1 MVRQTMFDQF
11 SATRTG
17 LQDPN
22 IRHTSHKKDRH
33 GRRDQRR
40 KRGGRNFLI
49 LDQGEYDGADGFW
62 LQDEDTLE
70 EGFLAAED
78 ETVFWTIDDNEAF
91 IARRFKKGRRPKLRP
106 GSPGKA
112 KGGKRKGRGRFR
124 SYRGKGRANQAEHE
138 PTDPSYYGKGKG
150 KEKGGKGK
158 GKGKDKGEKGSSFK
172 GAKAK
177 GKGKDA
183 AKSASSQGDPSPQAY
198 EGSAAPGWDAWYE
211 DSYYTDSGWNYA
223 AYDENTSYTYYA
235 RASKRKTRKHKRRTK
250 TGSHG
255 RGTDP
260 SAHHEAV
267 YNSSESYM
275 PSTQN
280 SGHGPGVDTA
290 SAVFPLQHTV
300 LSALTERINLDKS
313 PTYVI
318 LDSGCTRAM
327 GSRYAVN
334 RLIKAVERYAP
345 GKIEFSFSPS
355 NTKFSFADSET
366 ALIKERVT
374 LSIEVLDQGKV
385 PILFSIE
392 QMRNLHMTLECSP
405 TADLATC
412 AAFGLYKTPLPVST
426 NNHLVLDLLG
436 FTSTRKYPAKSGSS
450 FQVSD
455 SALGSGS
462 APEGR
467 CPACEGKKRAHTYK
481 KGCHRAVPDTS
492 SGPPASTARTK
503 GKTASSPNP
512 KPAET
517 SAGPSEPSSGSKGL
531 LPEDSESPEPH
542 AEDRL
547 ELPSG
552 TVKTPASLK
561 RLMKKTKEHRYVP
574 KSPVDEKSMVPG
586 ADNGTKVRPLESKE
600 YPAPKPES
608 PTGEGIVEEEPVPE
622 AAPSLPIALRRI
634 HDKLKDP
641 VELYKLHLKHRHMNL
656 DQFKRRTTALQIPK
670 ETYELYDQLV
680 KKCSTCQEHKRAPS
694 RAKISGLRSD
704 TFGDLT
710 FVDHGELPIPGKN
723 NRLVFLILYD
733 GATNLLTSEVVQDKE
748 EHTTMS
754 VMNDYFEKYQINPKV
769 VVGDQAFMTP
779 QMEA

>member
-1 MVRQTMFDQF
+1 MFDQF

-33 GRRDQRR
+33 
-40 KRGGRNFLI
+40 
-49 LDQGEYDGADGFW
+49 GEYDGADGFW

-91 IARRFKKGRRPKLRP
+91 IAR
-106 GSPGKA
+106 
-112 KGGKRKGRGRFR
+112 

-138 PTDPSYYGKGKG
+138 PTDPSYY
-150 KEKGGKGK
+150 
-158 GKGKDKGEKGSSFK
+158 

-198 EGSAAPGWDAWYE
+198 E
-211 DSYYTDSGWNYA
+211 
-223 AYDENTSYTYYA
+223 
-235 RASKRKTRKHKRRTK
+235 
-250 TGSHG
+250 
-255 RGTDP
+255 GTDP

-412 AAFGLYKTPLPVST
+412 AAFGLYKTPLPV
-426 NNHLVLDLLG
+426 
-436 FTSTRKYPAKSGSS
+436 R
-450 FQVSD
+450 
-455 SALGSGS
+455 
-462 APEGR
+462 
-467 CPACEGKKRAHTYK
+467 
-481 KGCHRAVPDTS
+481 
-492 SGPPASTARTK
+492 
-503 GKTASSPNP
+503 
-512 KPAET
+512 
-517 SAGPSEPSSGSKGL
+517 
-531 LPEDSESPEPH
+531 
-542 AEDRL
+542 
-547 ELPSG
+547 
-552 TVKTPASLK
+552 
-561 RLMKKTKEHRYVP
+561 
-574 KSPVDEKSMVPG
+574 
-586 ADNGTKVRPLESKE
+586 
-600 YPAPKPES
+600 
-608 PTGEGIVEEEPVPE
+608 IVEEEPVPE
-622 AAPSLPIALRRI
+622 
-634 HDKLKDP
+634 DP